1 MKNFTYLLAIFM
13 MFFVSCSPDKEEE
26 ILISEQKPANKVEL
40 KINGKKITDEIIDVS
55 SFYSCDETI
64 NVNVKSKK
72 GNVTSELFTLEI
84 LRNGE
89 LSYAKFVDKKSFSD
103 EEFST
108 PDYIPTS
115 TIQIEEFEFVENKK
129 LKIKFSGTLLK
140 RIYNLKSNSESID
153 IHGTIEINEFGKSTC
168 NTFNDYIKLND
179 QIKFSDITR
188 TEQESSANLS
198 VRYESNSLN
207 GYNIQFKNF
216 TKFLTNMPLGSY
228 NFNDLSNTEKVEFRK
243 YIGIP
248 KCFGAHI
255 IIPEDWK
262 LYSTKGSF
270 TIVEK
275 TMIDGRLVVKLKLN
289 FIATYN
295 GIEEYNFTNAEFETT
310 L

>member
-1 MKNFTYLLAIFM
+1 MKNSLVLFTIF
-13 MFFVSCSPDKEEE
+13 FLSCSPNKEEE
-26 ILISEQKPANKVEL
+26 ILILEQKPANKVEL
-40 KINGKKITDEIIDVS
+40 KINGEKITDEIIDVS
-55 SFYSCDETI
+55 SFYICDEKI
-64 NVNVKSKK
+64 NVSVKSKK
-72 GNVTSELFTLEI
+72 GTVTSELFTIEI

-89 LSYAKFVDKKSFSD
+89 LSYAKFVNKKSFSN

-108 PDYIPTS
+108 PDYIPSS
-115 TIQIEEFEFVENKK
+115 TIRIEEFEFVANKK
-129 LKIKFSGTLLK
+129 LKIKFGGTLLK
-140 RIYNLKSNSESID
+140 RIYNLKSNSESIE
-153 IHGTIEINEFGKSTC
+153 INGIIEINEFGKSTC

-216 TKFLTNMPLGSY
+216 TKFLTKMSLGTY
-228 NFNDLSNTEKVEFRK
+228 YFDDLSNTEKLEFRK

-248 KCFGAHI
+248 KCFGTHTI
-255 IIPEDWK
+255 IAEDWK
-262 LYSTKGSF
+262 LYSTNGSF

-289 FIATYN
+289 FTATYN
-295 GIEEYNFTNAEFETT
+295 GIEEYNFTNAAFETT